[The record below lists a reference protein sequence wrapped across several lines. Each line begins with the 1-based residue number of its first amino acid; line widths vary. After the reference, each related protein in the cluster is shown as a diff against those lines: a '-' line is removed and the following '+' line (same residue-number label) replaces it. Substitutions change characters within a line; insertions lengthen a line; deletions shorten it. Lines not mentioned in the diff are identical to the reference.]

1 MKSDEEL
8 REIALAM
15 AIDVGKHNDI
25 GEDDILAVAQKF
37 FDFMNNSNKETEE

>member
-8 REIALAM
+8 REIALCM
-15 AIDVGKHNDI
+15 AIDVGKHNDV

-37 FDFMNNSNKETEE
+37 FDFMKNTNKETEK